1 MVKINVS
8 DQLKESAMKSITSK
22 ISVIT
27 LSLLVSTFTFVLG
40 TTSSN
45 AVGDGN
51 SFEQC
56 VGGINPYPTGNITS
70 MADEFVLQDIAGRV
84 NDIIA
89 CANK

>member
-1 MVKINVS
+1 
-8 DQLKESAMKSITSK
+8 MKSITSK

-27 LSLLVSTFTFVLG
+27 LSLLACTFTFILG
-40 TTSSN
+40 TTSSK

-56 VGGINPYPTGNITS
+56 VAGIQRLNAVEDFHDGMNK
-70 MADEFVLQDIAGRV
+70 ALNDIDRKV
-84 NDIIA
+84 NGIIA